1 MTAAPTQPVVLNM
14 RTRPSGVALEL
25 RVPAT
30 LSWFLGHFAS
40 HPILPGVVQLAWVI
54 AYARAHFGLDPAVE
68 RIIGLKF
75 QRIIRP
81 GAELELD
88 LLWSPANRSLDFQ
101 FRERAATCS
110 SGRFVLTR

>member
-1 MTAAPTQPVVLNM
+1 MTAAPTQPEVLHV

-30 LSWFLGHFAS
+30 LAWLRGHFPGR
-40 HPILPGVVQLAWVI
+40 PILPGVVQLAWVM
-54 AYARAHFGLDPAVE
+54 AYARAHFGLDPVVE
-68 RIIGLKF
+68 RITDLKF

-81 GAELELD
+81 GAQLELD
-88 LLWSPANRSLDFQ
+88 LAWSPAERTVDFE

>member
-1 MTAAPTQPVVLNM
+1 MTAAPAQPEVLNV
-14 RTRPSGVALEL
+14 RARPSGVALDL

-30 LSWFLGHFAS
+30 LGWFRGHFPD
-40 HPILPGVVQLAWVI
+40 HPILPGVVQLAWVM
-54 AYARAHFGLDPAVE
+54 AYARAHFDLDPAVE
-68 RIIGLKF
+68 RITALKF

-88 LLWSPANRSLDFQ
+88 LQWSSAGRCLDFQ

-110 SGRFVLTR
+110 SGRFVLAR